1 MLLIGNFMWVNN
13 IFAQRQN
20 ILLFEGARVALL
32 FASSLVIIE
41 LEVMWM
47 NRAIDIIFKVMWDTI
62 MMTIKQNFT
71 AAGKIDN
78 LISDSQGNDNGGMW
92 RVQLSIIFLEVFQ
105 TISKLVWD
113 SHSRCDKEN
122 K

>member
-1 MLLIGNFMWVNN
+1 
-13 IFAQRQN
+13 
-20 ILLFEGARVALL
+20 
-32 FASSLVIIE
+32 
-41 LEVMWM
+41 MWM
-47 NRAIDIIFKVMWDTI
+47 NRAIDITFKVMWDTI

-78 LISDSQGNDNGGMW
+78 LISDSQGNDNVGMW